1 MRKTLLCLVSLSFI
15 IAEIQ
20 FSGDARFR
28 PRYDIKENSDAS
40 STSDLYYLYRARLNM
55 KADIGDGWFFNT
67 KLGTLGVAGMT
78 KIGNF
83 SVNDDGEEYI
93 DNEPGILSSYRPTVS
108 FMELYFGNKSEDW
121 GFWAGA
127 FPLKYNP
134 SLDLHFYSD
143 KLVDIPF
150 VLFNNSSTL
159 GFAGYKSL
167 MGYKVNWFLSVDNNV
182 VENEEKIAETIE
194 TVVPASCSDPSFLT
208 LDACEDNGFIWN
220 EASTVEEI
228 INAETIDDCDDF
240 TLGLDAKLTFGSV
253 SFTPR
258 LLTSFGG
265 TDGDIFPM
273 TYGAEISLPN
283 IAGFGT
289 GFSYY
294 TSTNGKESDNG
305 YYDADH
311 MRLSLN
317 YPFKD
322 GKLKF
327 FYDMSTKN
335 DDQVSY
341 IWMSY
346 TMPVYESDY
355 GSVTITPTFRLQN
368 GKGAGTDNF
377 DEEYSRSK
385 IEVTTQIKFK

>member
-1 MRKTLLCLVSLSFI
+1 MRKTLLCLISLSFI

-78 KIGNF
+78 KIGT
-83 SVNDDGEEYI
+83 S
-93 DNEPGILSSYRPTVS
+93 DNEPGNINSYRPTVS

-182 VENEEKIAETIE
+182 VENEEKIAETI
-194 TVVPASCSDPSFLT
+194 VPEDPGYCSDPSYLT
-208 LDACEDNGFIWN
+208 EVACLEHDEIWTENN
-220 EASTVEEI
+220 EQVIESY
-228 INAETIDDCDDF
+228 
-240 TLGLDAKLTFGSV
+240 LGRGSKV
-253 SFTPR
+253 R
-258 LLTSFGG
+258 
-265 TDGDIFPM
+265 
-273 TYGAEISLPN
+273 N
-283 IAGFGT
+283 
-289 GFSYY
+289 
-294 TSTNGKESDNG
+294 
-305 YYDADH
+305 
-311 MRLSLN
+311 
-317 YPFKD
+317 
-322 GKLKF
+322 
-327 FYDMSTKN
+327 
-335 DDQVSY
+335 
-341 IWMSY
+341 
-346 TMPVYESDY
+346 
-355 GSVTITPTFRLQN
+355 
-368 GKGAGTDNF
+368 GAG
-377 DEEYSRSK
+377 
-385 IEVTTQIKFK
+385 